1 MDTTHAQLCGCSD
14 EACVWQDGRTWDV
27 VRLDETLERV
37 IIARY
42 LDWNEAFGHANLLQ
56 QALNTSAP
64 IVYIV
69 CAPEGV
75 ISFSEV
81 AA

>member
-1 MDTTHAQLCGCSD
+1 MDTTHAAICGCA
-14 EACVWQDGRTWDV
+14 EPTCAWTDGRTWDV

-37 IIARY
+37 IIVRHLSPEQAFI
-42 LDWNEAFGHANLLQ
+42 EAQILND
-56 QALNTSAP
+56 ALNPSAP

-75 ISFSEV
+75 ISFEEV
-81 AA
+81 A

>member
-42 LDWNEAFGHANLLQ
+42 LDVRMEPAAKSKGPWPL
-56 QALNTSAP
+56 
-64 IVYIV
+64 
-69 CAPEGV
+69 
-75 ISFSEV
+75 SFS